1 MTLTAAK
8 FTEMI
13 RADFLAHW
21 EPTSPPPSGPDAPL
35 TWDGL
40 LFDIDSDDA
49 KTYGFARLAVRHFD
63 GNIAA
68 LGTRL
73 FRRTGQ
79 IYVQVFEPADK
90 GTEITAALA
99 EYAVE
104 FLEKGV
110 DYARITTPG
119 ILDIGPDGLG
129 WYQRQANASFSYDRW
144 T

>member
-1 MTLTAAK
+1 MTAAEFEK
-8 FTEMI
+8 SI
-13 RADFLAHW
+13 REDFLTHW
-21 EPTSPPPSGPDAPL
+21 EAGTWEPSIFSGDPFL
-35 TWDGL
+35 SWDGKS
-40 LFDIDSDDA
+40 FDTGSNDA
-49 KTYGFARLAVRHFD
+49 KTNGFARLAVRHFAGD
-63 GNIAA
+63 IAA

-73 FRRTGQ
+73 HRRTGQ